1 MICRKLIELLE
12 EQHEADTY
20 VIFSFSSFQKADSS
34 WSNFKDGYSQEMNL
48 SLSISNESG
57 SGSITSVDTNV
68 AVLQTV
74 ICVVVGPVGT
84 ILIYGIVQYERVG
97 VDSQKRSVFNQ
108 LISALFVAL
117 EICVLTS
124 TIPITIRCW
133 TGPLGH
139 IVGKTVSV
147 IRRFIFTFLL
157 VDTIEILIYKNICL
171 VSPNCILK
179 LNDYFWTAFL
189 LAWNGI
195 FAMVPSNADWYIS
208 PSNPR
213 IYNFISGNEDVIS
226 AGGDS

>member
-1 MICRKLIELLE
+1 
-12 EQHEADTY
+12 
-20 VIFSFSSFQKADSS
+20 
-34 WSNFKDGYSQEMNL
+34 MNL
-48 SLSISNESG
+48 SFSTSNEF
-57 SGSITSVDTNV
+57 GSITTLVDTNL
-68 AVLQTV
+68 AILQTV
-74 ICVVVGPVGT
+74 VCMVALPIGT
-84 ILIYGIVQYERVG
+84 ILIYGIVLYEREG

-108 LISALFVAL
+108 LISAAFVAL
-117 EICVLTS
+117 EISVLTC

-139 IVGKTVSV
+139 IFGKMVSV
-147 IRRFIFTFLL
+147 IRRFFFTFLM
-157 VDTIEILIYKNICL
+157 VDTIEILIYKNLCL
-171 VSPNCILK
+171 ITPNCILK